1 MEITRRIAAACV
13 SAALVVCPV
22 VLQAAHHDPLGDA
35 LAGAQRSDE
44 NRARDAWRHP
54 GQTLEFFGF
63 APTQTVIEVY
73 PGGGWYTEILAPALR
88 GSGTLIAAHYGEN
101 TGSEYRTKSHREFVA
116 KLAAQPAVYDQVKV
130 TAYDPAEGKGLAAPG
145 SADLIVTFRNLH
157 GLVRAGTLDTFLA
170 DAFAALK
177 PGGVLGIVQHRAP
190 EGFEPADGSK
200 GYLPQSLVVS
210 RGEAAGFKLEATSEI
225 NANPKDTADH
235 PDGVWDLP
243 PSLRAGDKDREK
255 YLAIGE
261 SDRMTLK
268 FVKPAN

>member
-1 MEITRRIAAACV
+1 MSMIRRIAAV
-13 SAALVVCPV
+13 TAAAAVVTVPA

-54 GQTLEFFGF
+54 RETLEFFGF
-63 APTQTVIEVY
+63 RAELTVVEIY
-73 PGGGWYTEILAPALR
+73 PGGGWYTEILAPAVR
-88 GSGTLIAAHYGEN
+88 GKGKLIAAHYGEN
-101 TGSEYRTKSHREFVA
+101 TGSEYRTNSHREFVA
-116 KLAAQPAVYDQVKV
+116 KLAAEPASYDEVEI
-130 TAYDPAEGKGLAAPG
+130 TAYDPADGKGLTAPA

-157 GLVRAGTLDTFLA
+157 GLARANTLDRFFE

-177 PGGVLGIVQHRAP
+177 PGGMLGVVQHRAP

-200 GYLPQSLVVS
+200 GYLPQSLVIA
-210 RGEAAGFKLEATSEI
+210 RGEAAGFRLDASSEI

-235 PDGVWDLP
+235 PEGVWTLP
-243 PSLRAGDKDREK
+243 PALRLGDTDREK

-261 SDRMTLK
+261 SDRMTLR
-268 FVKPAN
+268 FVKPAG

>member
-54 GQTLEFFGF
+54 GQTLGFFGF

>member
-1 MEITRRIAAACV
+1 MDMTRIAAALV
-13 SAALVVCPV
+13 TFALAAGPGMLP
-22 VLQAAHHDPLGDA
+22 AAHHDPVGDA
-35 LAGAQRSDE
+35 IGGAQRSEE
-44 NRARDAWRHP
+44 NRARDTWRHP
-54 GQTLEFFGF
+54 AQTLAFFGF
-63 APTQTVIEVY
+63 APSQTVVEVY
-73 PGGGWYTEILAPALR
+73 PGGGWYTEILAPALKGNGR
-88 GSGTLIAAHYGEN
+88 LIAAHYGEN
-101 TGSEYRTKSHREFVA
+101 TGSEYRTKSHRAFVA
-116 KLAAQPAVYDQVKV
+116 KLAAEPSVYGEVEV

-145 SADLIVTFRNLH
+145 SADLVVTFRNLH
-157 GLVRAGTLDTFLA
+157 GLVQADTLDTFFA

-177 PGGVLGIVQHRAP
+177 PGGVLGVVQHRAP

-200 GYLPQSLVVS
+200 GYLPQSLVVAKA
-210 RGEAAGFKLEATSEI
+210 EAAGFSLGGSSEI

-243 PSLRAGDKDREK
+243 PSLRAGDTDREK